1 MAASDDAHARR
12 CALSYVLQSLFS
24 IRLKDLRQST
34 DIEALARFVL
44 RQCPM
49 IPIDRLEQLEQL
61 LFYLQKR
68 GGTMSDSSSA
78 TPPTP
83 PTVSMA
89 ELDVCLLMTLLNNSQ
104 TYIELLYE
112 DVAEKT
118 RATAAVLQLSLNE
131 ANLEQLVENG
141 Q

>member
-1 MAASDDAHARR
+1 
-12 CALSYVLQSLFS
+12 
-24 IRLKDLRQST
+24 
-34 DIEALARFVL
+34 
-44 RQCPM
+44 
-49 IPIDRLEQLEQL
+49 
-61 LFYLQKR
+61 
-68 GGTMSDSSSA
+68 MSDSSSA